1 MLLFMAFDPAA
12 SNIQVKA
19 SHTAKEDW
27 CGMIEST
34 KADLLKKRDLEV
46 PRRCISYLGA
56 GTTFPGDTWK
66 SLALSGS
73 SPNMA

>member
-1 MLLFMAFDPAA
+1 MLLSMAFYPSA
-12 SNIQVKA
+12 SNIPVKA
-19 SHTAKEDW
+19 SHTAKEDRS
-27 CGMIEST
+27 GVIEST
-34 KADLLKKRDLEV
+34 KADLLKKRDLEIA
-46 PRRCISYLGA
+46 RRCISYFGA